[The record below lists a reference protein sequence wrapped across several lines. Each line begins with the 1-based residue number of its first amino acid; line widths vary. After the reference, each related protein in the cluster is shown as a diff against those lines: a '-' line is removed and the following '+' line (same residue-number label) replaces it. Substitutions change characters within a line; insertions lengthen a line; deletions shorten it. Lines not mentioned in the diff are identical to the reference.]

1 MATQKIRVGLEKS
14 TKLSFPFNT
23 NHKEST
29 HRYFNAVKLWNNSL
43 VKFVSL
49 FLERTLKYE
58 INNRNLFHKL
68 EGIHSRNCP
77 IWGKAS
83 IENFTA

>member
-1 MATQKIRVGLEKS
+1 MATQKIRVGLKKS
-14 TKLSFPFNT
+14 AKLSFPFNT
-23 NHKEST
+23 SHKEST

-58 INNRNLFHKL
+58 INNRNLYL
-68 EGIHSRNCP
+68 
-77 IWGKAS
+77 
-83 IENFTA
+83 